1 MPRTR
6 SALRL
11 VLVLAVIALVPFVL
25 SRLNPR
31 PPSAPQATETPT
43 PTAPIVVASP
53 SPSYPPAVL
62 GYDPPPQAASFVRA
76 VELQTA
82 SLEGDPRPA
91 SILVVATTGAQA
103 LRAEPIAGQR
113 AASLVVYLVVM
124 KGDFALRGVDA
135 HTTPLPAGHY
145 SSALFDGN
153 TLQLLGTGI
162 SDKPP
167 AIPLSRLGRVLDVLP
182 LSAPS

>member
-1 MPRTR
+1 MRSTR
-6 SALRL
+6 SVLRL
-11 VLVLAVIALVPFVL
+11 VLLLAGIALVPFVL

-31 PPSAPQATETPT
+31 PPSATSVPTPT
-43 PTAPIVVASP
+43 PTALATAASP
-53 SPSYPPAVL
+53 APSYPPAVL
-62 GYDPPPQAASFVRA
+62 GYDPPAQAASFVRA
-76 VELQTA
+76 VELRTA
-82 SLEGDPRPA
+82 SAEGDPRPA

-113 AASLVVYLVVM
+113 AASLIVYLVVM
-124 KGDFALRGVDA
+124 KGDFALSGVDA

-145 SSALFDGN
+145 SSAIFDGN

-167 AIPLSRLGRVLDVLP
+167 AVPLSRLGRVLDVLP